1 MQDYHSDKT
10 LWWPFYA
17 TIAGLLMFG
26 AVLITAGLGIWESRE
41 LQQAHAIR
49 TFIAGLGVVFIA
61 TAYVLAI
68 LARRI

>member
-1 MQDYHSDKT
+1 
-10 LWWPFYA
+10 
-17 TIAGLLMFG
+17 MFG